1 MKAVGAWLIKK
12 AAVIKYI
19 NKCLLFCL
27 VVSGV
32 LPGAAPAQQE
42 ATAIFAS
49 GCFWCTEK
57 DFESVSGVI
66 SAKSG
71 YIGGSVDNPTYRQVS
86 AGVTRHAEAVEVTY
100 NPEKVSYQELLKVYW
115 YSVDP
120 FAKDRQFC
128 DKGSQYRSAI
138 FYLDPQQEK
147 AARQSLENLR
157 QKHNLTKK
165 IQTEIVP
172 ASKFWD
178 AEDYHQD
185 YYKKNPVRYRYYRFS
200 CGRDQR
206 LEELWGELAGWK
218 PES

>member
-1 MKAVGAWLIKK
+1 MKYL
-12 AAVIKYI
+12 
-19 NKCLLFCL
+19 NNCLLVCL
-27 VVSGV
+27 ALNGL
-32 LPGAAPAQQE
+32 LPGFAVADEE

-57 DFESVSGVI
+57 DFESVPGVI

-71 YIGGSVDNPTYRQVS
+71 YIGGSVDNPSYHQVS
-86 AGVTRHAEAVEVTY
+86 AGSTGHTEAVLVTY
-100 NPEKVSYQELLKVYW
+100 NPDAVSYQQLLKVYW

-128 DKGSQYRSAI
+128 DKGSQYRSGI
-138 FYLDPQQEK
+138 FYLDKEQEK
-147 AARQSLENLR
+147 LARESLETLKK
-157 QKHNLTKK
+157 QHKLTKK
-165 IQTEIVP
+165 IQTEIVL

-178 AEDYHQD
+178 AEAYHQD
-185 YYKKNPVRYRYYRFS
+185 YYKKNPVRYHFYRFN

-218 PES
+218 PEK